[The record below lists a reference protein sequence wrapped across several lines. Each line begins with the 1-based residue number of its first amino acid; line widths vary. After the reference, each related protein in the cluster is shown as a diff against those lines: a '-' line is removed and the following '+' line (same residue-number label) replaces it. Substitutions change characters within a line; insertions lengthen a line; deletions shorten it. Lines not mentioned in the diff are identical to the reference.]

1 MRAWLAG
8 KREGPL
14 RRRDAL
20 LALPLVSIAGIMA
33 SMICDLWFGWSV
45 MWNVIAGAA
54 IVAYL
59 VLERRWPRR

>member
-20 LALPLVSIAGIMA
+20 LGLPLVSIAGVVA
-33 SMICDLWFGWSV
+33 STVRDLAFGWSLLWMAV
-45 MWNVIAGAA
+45 GALP
-54 IVAYL
+54 IVVY
-59 VLERRWPRR
+59 VGLEHWRPRR